1 MESTPATPLAVQQVK
16 GDLSAMNK
24 NRDIDDSRRADKE
37 REHVL
42 LHERTA
48 LAKAVAAR
56 PAVEAHA

>member
-1 MESTPATPLAVQQVK
+1 VQQVK
-16 GDLSAMNK
+16 GELSAMNR
-24 NRDIDDSRRADKE
+24 NRDIDDGRRADKE

>member
-1 MESTPATPLAVQQVK
+1 MQQVK

-42 LHERTA
+42 LPERTG

-56 PAVEAHA
+56 QQWKRTHDLR